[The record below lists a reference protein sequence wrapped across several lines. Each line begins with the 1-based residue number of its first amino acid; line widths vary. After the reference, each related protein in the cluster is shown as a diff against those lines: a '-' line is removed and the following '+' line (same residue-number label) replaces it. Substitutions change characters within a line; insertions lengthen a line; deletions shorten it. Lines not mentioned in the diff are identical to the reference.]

1 MRSVIPCASSW
12 PITLSRLRE
21 SAEHLAVAVA
31 EHHAL
36 AVPEGVVVA
45 VAVVHGR
52 LERHAGAVDR
62 VAGEH
67 ACEHLEGV
75 AEPGVG
81 LVDRHVA
88 AGRLS
93 LAPHEPAGQLVVAL
107 GVGDAPV
114 GLRGRARRGG
124 RALVARRVLG
134 GHERRQLACG
144 PPLAQGRVAHE
155 GAACGLRCRV
165 EPRVVD
171 PGDARQQVGRHD
183 RRVRR
188 RMGVGPGHP
197 RHAPIVTRPADSRAP
212 TRRVGGPESKREPL
226 AAGIRP
232 CQAWEV
238 STAALA
244 APPEVR
250 THPIGL
256 LPAVLVCGAA
266 VLLFGFM
273 VPVAGYA
280 LLVVGLVVAWLTDR
294 SGRTS
299 RLLPDLALIALGQAI
314 ISTISVAA
322 DISYGNMLLMGT
334 VLGLAVVVP
343 YVISRFVFG
352 DRVIRFPW
360 RTGRRWTRVQW
371 GYLLLVLVLGWAIL
385 PFYFITSGVYTN
397 WPTVTAPDEI
407 ARLFVGVNAVG
418 TWDELF
424 FICTVFAL
432 LRRHFPVWQANL
444 LQTDRVRVVPLG
456 ARLPVVGA
464 APDHPVR
471 APAGLHVQA
480 HEVAHVRAG
489 RAPAVR
495 RDRVLGH
502 RVRAQ
507 RLAGDLPAG
516 AVADRRGAR

>member
-1 MRSVIPCASSW
+1 M
-12 PITLSRLRE
+12 
-21 SAEHLAVAVA
+21 
-31 EHHAL
+31 
-36 AVPEGVVVA
+36 
-45 VAVVHGR
+45 
-52 LERHAGAVDR
+52 
-62 VAGEH
+62 
-67 ACEHLEGV
+67 
-75 AEPGVG
+75 
-81 LVDRHVA
+81 
-88 AGRLS
+88 
-93 LAPHEPAGQLVVAL
+93 
-107 GVGDAPV
+107 
-114 GLRGRARRGG
+114 
-124 RALVARRVLG
+124 
-134 GHERRQLACG
+134 
-144 PPLAQGRVAHE
+144 
-155 GAACGLRCRV
+155 
-165 EPRVVD
+165 
-171 PGDARQQVGRHD
+171 
-183 RRVRR
+183 
-188 RMGVGPGHP
+188 
-197 RHAPIVTRPADSRAP
+197 
-212 TRRVGGPESKREPL
+212 
-226 AAGIRP
+226 
-232 CQAWEV
+232 

-343 YVISRFVFG
+343 YVISRFVFR

-371 GYLLLVLVLGWAIL
+371 AYLLLVLVLGWAIL

-444 LQTDRVRVVPLG
+444 LQTIVFVSFLWELGYQSWGPLLTIPFALLQGYTFKLTKSLTYVLVVHLLFDAIVFSVIVYAHNGWPAIFL
-456 ARLPVVGA
+456 L
-464 APDHPVR
+464 AP
-471 APAGLHVQA
+471 
-480 HEVAHVRAG
+480 
-489 RAPAVR
+489 
-495 RDRVLGH
+495 
-502 RVRAQ
+502 
-507 RLAGDLPAG
+507 
-516 AVADRRGAR
+516 